1 MDLWTLTQ
9 ATARALAPNIRMKA
23 IGPGPTLQNVRQS
36 VDDYAKQRIATVLR
50 RGASK
55 CCV

>member
-36 VDDYAKQRIATVLR
+36 VDGYAKQRSATVLR